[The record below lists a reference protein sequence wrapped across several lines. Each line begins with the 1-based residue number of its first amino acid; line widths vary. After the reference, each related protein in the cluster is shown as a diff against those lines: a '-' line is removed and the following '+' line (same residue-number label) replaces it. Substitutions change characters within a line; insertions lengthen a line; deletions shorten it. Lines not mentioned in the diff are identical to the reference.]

1 MFERPVNSPPLLY
14 CCCHLTTRLMSAHFF
29 RGANPT
35 RQCVHAC
42 MFTSR
47 TCLCTALQVSLTVH
61 VSVCMRACLPSRTC
75 LCTAL
80 QVSLR
85 VHVSVCMRACLPSRT
100 CLCTTLQVSLRVHN
114 EKHKLLKRLSR
125 LILHMYEVVLKGA
138 HSSLPNWLIRRRL
151 LWILLV

>member
-85 VHVSVCMRACLPSRT
+85 VHVSVCMRACLHPGHASAPHFK
-100 CLCTTLQVSLRVHN
+100 CLSEFTSVCACVHVYPPGHASAPHF
-114 EKHKLLKRLSR
+114 KCLSEFT
-125 LILHMYEVVLKGA
+125 MKSTNYSNAFPG
-138 HSSLPNWLIRRRL
+138 
-151 LWILLV
+151 